1 MASRAGATAVAVA
14 GLCAAADVTGSEVL
28 VASALRA
35 GAVASAAFSGAA
47 LDVAA
52 ALAEAGAAAGFATG
66 FGFSMDAAVLCAL
79 AGVIFSSDFTTAVA
93 AVFAADLTVFAPA
106 LPGAAATAPRAAT
119 FLANADARA
128 SDAAAL
134 RAAASAPL
142 LPLVFVVAF
151 AAVVTGASTRVF
163 AAVLALFA
171 ADLLVLAPSDVAA
184 PGRAALPLFDADP

>member
-1 MASRAGATAVAVA
+1 M
-14 GLCAAADVTGSEVL
+14 
-28 VASALRA
+28 
-35 GAVASAAFSGAA
+35 ASAAFSEAA
-47 LDVAA
+47 LDGAA

-66 FGFSMDAAVLCAL
+66 FGFSMDAADLCAL
-79 AGVIFSSDFTTAVA
+79 AGVIFSSDFTAAVA

-106 LPGAAATAPRAAT
+106 LPGAAATVPRAAT
-119 FLANADARA
+119 FFANVDARA
-128 SDAAAL
+128 PDAAAL

-163 AAVLALFA
+163 VAVLAFFV
-171 ADLLVLAPSDVAA
+171 ADLLVFEPSDFAAALADAA